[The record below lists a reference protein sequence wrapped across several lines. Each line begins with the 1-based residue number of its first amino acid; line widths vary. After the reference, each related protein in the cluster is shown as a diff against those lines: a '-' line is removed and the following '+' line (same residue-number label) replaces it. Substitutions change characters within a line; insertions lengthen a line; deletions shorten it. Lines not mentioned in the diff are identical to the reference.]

1 MATLKKILEA
11 ARLIEPVDDPPAP
24 PSAGGD
30 DDIDAI
36 IRRAAEAERRVG
48 RGAPP
53 PLPAAADGDGEASAA
68 AADDSLAGH
77 SAQDAPRSVEEGLD
91 FIEIYARHGVAE
103 AGFPVERLL
112 KLVEGLRALD
122 PTTRRAAITAMD
134 VADETWSMEQ
144 VLADADAKVA
154 ALRAQQRAQQGVA
167 EALVADN
174 ASRVQ
179 ALEAER
185 DGRVADLRQQ
195 IAALEAQIQDALG
208 SAAAEVAKLNAES
221 ESNKAA
227 LQRETQR
234 IDAHILNLADLAA
247 QFRGPG

>member
-11 ARLIEPVDDPPAP
+11 ARLIETVG
-24 PSAGGD
+24 PSQVSDASGSGD

-36 IRRAAEAERRVG
+36 IRRAAEAERGGG

-53 PLPAAADGDGEASAA
+53 PLPADSGAPDAAGTDA
-68 AADDSLAGH
+68 AADHEDA
-77 SAQDAPRSVEEGLD
+77 AAPRNVEEGLD
-91 FIEIYARHGVAE
+91 FAQIYARQQVAD

-112 KLVEGLRALD
+112 KLVEGLRTLD

-154 ALRAQQRAQQGVA
+154 ALRAHQRGQQGVA
-167 EALVADN
+167 DALVAEN
-174 ASRVQ
+174 TRRVQ

-185 DGRVADLRQQ
+185 DGRVADLRGQ
-195 IAALEAQIQDALG
+195 IAALEAQIQDAIG
-208 SAAAEVAKLNAES
+208 TAAAEVAKLNAES

-227 LQRETQR
+227 LQREIQR
-234 IDAHILNLADLAA
+234 VDAHILNLAELAA